1 MLAVCAE
8 KTESWKI
15 ADGAVYTSI
24 SRPDEPYEIRVIRVL
39 REKKDIV
46 VDMVMANDSVR
57 GLEWVRTAAERMEKT
72 GRKVIAG
79 VNGDFYFMSNH
90 EKAGLPL
97 GPSVSGGKLYTSG
110 TMRGAFYIAG
120 DGIPRIGTLT
130 FEGFVESQGK
140 KIPLNFFN
148 WENSSRN
155 ARKIV
160 LPDQTKGDH
169 ATLFTHDWK
178 WAIPYSGVRVRLDRP
193 VSGTGGSW
201 AGHVSGVF
209 RADET
214 VSGDPHEIVLVGTG
228 GKQSPINA
236 LEGRVT
242 ISFGFREC
250 KQPVRTALG
259 SWEVL
264 LRDGKI
270 LPPDHPKAARH
281 PRTMIGFNEKE
292 LFFVTVDGRRKGW
305 SKGMRSVDQARLLK
319 ELGCTEGCNID
330 GGGSTTAWVRGNCVN
345 RPSDGHMRRNA
356 NAVLIST
363 DRELPPLDRPLVL
376 PPPREGKKQSPG
388 SAG

>member
-140 KIPLNFFN
+140 KIPLSFFN

-160 LPDQTKGDH
+160 L
-169 ATLFTHDWK
+169 A
-178 WAIPYSGVRVRLDRP
+178 V
-193 VSGTGGSW
+193 
-201 AGHVSGVF
+201 
-209 RADET
+209 
-214 VSGDPHEIVLVGTG
+214 
-228 GKQSPINA
+228 
-236 LEGRVT
+236 
-242 ISFGFREC
+242 
-250 KQPVRTALG
+250 
-259 SWEVL
+259 
-264 LRDGKI
+264 
-270 LPPDHPKAARH
+270 
-281 PRTMIGFNEKE
+281 
-292 LFFVTVDGRRKGW
+292 RRKEI
-305 SKGMRSVDQARLLK
+305 M
-319 ELGCTEGCNID
+319 
-330 GGGSTTAWVRGNCVN
+330 
-345 RPSDGHMRRNA
+345 
-356 NAVLIST
+356 
-363 DRELPPLDRPLVL
+363 PLFY
-376 PPPREGKKQSPG
+376 
-388 SAG
+388 A